1 MISGS
6 LGKLH
11 PIDTANLEGTKQT
24 HRNSRRCL
32 QLAPGRQVIGVVT
45 RIEDCGHLMGRRTDL
60 KDAVDT
66 HPAGPIKIAV
76 RAEDDI
82 SSNTEVLLPEV

>member
-1 MISGS
+1 
-6 LGKLH
+6 
-11 PIDTANLEGTKQT
+11 
-24 HRNSRRCL
+24 
-32 QLAPGRQVIGVVT
+32 
-45 RIEDCGHLMGRRTDL
+45 MGRRTDL